1 MGTIGVMRCIGEDG
15 APAVYGFS
23 TSDSPPAQFW
33 HGLAGGPS
41 RHAVLAYGLMPQQ
54 GINAGLNER
63 GLLIVSS
70 HFDFAD
76 PSDHPVIRGVG
87 DCWLGDLRGLIQAE
101 ALAVCIDAWDALEA
115 MRRGIAE
122 GGPSIGGSHIIA
134 DRSGTII
141 VFEHCR
147 GRAAWRDETAAGW
160 AVRSNQAFGLF
171 AEEQRLMPVRMRED
185 RARRYETA
193 AATLRLFAGR
203 PADRRT
209 AVDALKRLTASHE
222 RGGTGSGS
230 ICAHGILHGRS
241 NAPLPHMT
249 LSAMVWD
256 VAGGAMH
263 YTTGR
268 PCESAWRIMAF
279 A

>member
-122 GGPSIGGSHIIA
+122 GGRRSAEATSSPTEAARSSYSSI
-134 DRSGTII
+134 
-141 VFEHCR
+141 
-147 GRAAWRDETAAGW
+147 AAG
-160 AVRSNQAFGLF
+160 A
-171 AEEQRLMPVRMRED
+171 P
-185 RARRYETA
+185 
-193 AATLRLFAGR
+193 
-203 PADRRT
+203 P
-209 AVDALKRLTASHE
+209 
-222 RGGTGSGS
+222 GGTRR
-230 ICAHGILHGRS
+230 LRDGR
-241 NAPLPHMT
+241 
-249 LSAMVWD
+249 
-256 VAGGAMH
+256 
-263 YTTGR
+263 
-268 PCESAWRIMAF
+268 
-279 A
+279 